1 MQFCNNKNYV
11 IIIIIEYIYALS
23 LIEYIL
29 YVKITRELFL
39 SIKKK
44 VGKKSEAKQTR
55 MVHVQISVPN
65 ESDGNQTEKNWKKE
79 EIKVF

>member
-1 MQFCNNKNYV
+1 M
-11 IIIIIEYIYALS
+11 
-23 LIEYIL
+23 
-29 YVKITRELFL
+29 KITRELFL

-55 MVHVQISVPN
+55 MLHVQISVPN

-79 EIKVF
+79 GIKVF